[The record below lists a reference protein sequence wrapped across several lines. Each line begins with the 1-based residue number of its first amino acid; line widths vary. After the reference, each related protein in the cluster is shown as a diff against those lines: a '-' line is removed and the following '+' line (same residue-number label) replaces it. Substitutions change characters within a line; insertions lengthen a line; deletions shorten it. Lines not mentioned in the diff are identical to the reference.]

1 MYFPR
6 KIENELKTQITKK
19 EIVVLTGMRRTG
31 KTTLLKRIYDEVKSQ
46 NKIFLD
52 LENPLEQKIFDETD
66 YNNILENL
74 KALGADVRKKIYL
87 FIDEI
92 QFMPQISSVVKYLFD
107 HYNIKFF
114 LSGSSSFYL
123 KNLFPQSLS
132 GRKVVYELYPLT
144 FSEFLIFKGK
154 NLRTPKN
161 FSTKAKRKNEIECEK
176 YSKLYR
182 EYLEFGGFPQVVL
195 EEDVKQKRAMLSD
208 IFNSYFQIDI
218 LTLNDFKKIEAFKKL
233 IFLLMERSGSKIDIS
248 KIASLSGVS
257 RDTIYSYLNLL
268 QGSYFIH
275 FIEPFSRNRDKEVS
289 GTKKVYLCDT
299 GILNHLS
306 KVSEGALFEN
316 AVFNNLRQYGK
327 INYYQKRTG
336 SEIDFILNEKIAFEV
351 KITGDERDVAK
362 MEKIAQKIKIK
373 QSFLIT
379 KNFLN
384 NDKAICAYQI

>member
-1 MYFPR
+1 
-6 KIENELKTQITKK
+6 
-19 EIVVLTGMRRTG
+19 
-31 KTTLLKRIYDEVKSQ
+31 
-46 NKIFLD
+46 
-52 LENPLEQKIFDETD
+52 
-66 YNNILENL
+66 
-74 KALGADVRKKIYL
+74 
-87 FIDEI
+87 
-92 QFMPQISSVVKYLFD
+92 
-107 HYNIKFF
+107 
-114 LSGSSSFYL
+114 
-123 KNLFPQSLS
+123 
-132 GRKVVYELYPLT
+132 LYPLT

-327 INYYQKRTG
+327 INYYQRRTG
-336 SEIDFILNEKIAFEV
+336 SEIDFILNEKIAFEA